1 MKRQVQSLV
10 DPARVV
16 HVAVGQVFSLELPG
30 NPTTGYL
37 WQPQFDQQYLEWTG
51 EDYQPGS
58 DAIGAGGREIHRF
71 RALEAGRTEIVLEYR
86 RPWDKAARD
95 VRRFRVEIT

>member
-1 MKRQVQSLV
+1 MKRQVESFV
-10 DPARVV
+10 DPAQVI
-16 HVAVGQVFSLELPG
+16 HIAVGQAFAVELPA

-37 WQPQFDQQYLEWTG
+37 WQPQVDRQRLEWTG
-51 EDYQPGS
+51 EEYRPGS

-86 RPWDKAARD
+86 RPWDTEARD
-95 VRRFRVEIT
+95 VRRFRIKIT